1 MSSKAGFH
9 LRNFLKGGQSKTS
22 RDLVGG
28 SIKIGSQFNTIA
40 RERVTQHPNTWPMD
54 HASYSELTL
63 RLVCY
68 MYLEES
74 YLKESSTKILIDSG
88 AIPVTA

>member
-1 MSSKAGFH
+1 MRGTQIRVSS
-9 LRNFLKGGQSKTS
+9 RNFLKGGQSKTS
-22 RDLVGG
+22 RDLVGAI
-28 SIKIGSQFNTIA
+28 IKVGSQYDAIA
-40 RERVTQHPNTWPMD
+40 HERVTQHPNAWPMD

-74 YLKESSTKILIDSG
+74 
-88 AIPVTA
+88 